1 MNKTGFATSKLSI
14 AAVALINI
22 ALAAP
27 LTHAAPASKTAAVS
41 SASSK
46 ALSSTSKSSA
56 QAATLPS
63 SSEAWRF
70 MAFAAPYGRFKAVTT
85 ADTTLVDN
93 GVFHYSIHGP
103 DFDVFKVLNP
113 ENKTYIQ
120 TTVSAYSTQ
129 WAPSV
134 KYPPLKKIGTGKML
148 GLDCVHYSGQ
158 TFRPST
164 IIDAWYTDAIPMKK
178 GLADSFSKVCGLPV
192 GYGVPVKVQFIPA
205 NGKMLMFELLSLT
218 KTRVVAETL
227 LVPKNYRYMKDQA
240 LFFLSDEDGSN
251 SGIDEF
257 MRWKPTRSAPAKDKP
272 KN

>member
-1 MNKTGFATSKLSI
+1 MNDTGYATFKLSI
-14 AAVALINI
+14 AMAALISMVVAVPQTN
-22 ALAAP
+22 
-27 LTHAAPASKTAAVS
+27 AAPASKTPTAPA
-41 SASSK
+41 
-46 ALSSTSKSSA
+46 T
-56 QAATLPS
+56 TLPS

-93 GVFHYSIHGP
+93 GVFRYSLHGP
-103 DFDVFKVLNP
+103 DFDAFRVLNP
-113 ENKTYIQ
+113 ENKSYIQ

-148 GLDCVHYSGQ
+148 GLDCIHYSGQ

-164 IIDAWYTDAIPMKK
+164 IVDAWYTDAIPMKK

-227 LVPKNYRYMKDQA
+227 LVPKNYKYMKDQA

-257 MRWKPTRSAPAKDKP
+257 MRWKPTKPAPTKDKP